1 MAGKRSDV
9 PFNASHFK
17 KEATKGIRRSV
28 QDTFTFIYNSNHW
41 SGQRSISGNGSDFIQ
56 TETIRKQLPELIL
69 QIKIRTMLD
78 LPCGDFNWMQTVD
91 LKLDH
96 YIGGDIVPEL
106 IEQNQ
111 KKYGNAKREFRV
123 LDIIRDSLPT
133 TDLIFCRDCFVH
145 LSNEH
150 ILKALNNIKKS
161 GTKYLLTTTFTECET
176 NQDIITGDWRI
187 IHLEKDPFCLP
198 RPLLI
203 ISENCTE
210 GNGTYADKSLGLW
223 VVDDISL

>member
-176 NQDIITGDWRI
+176 NQDITTGDWRI

-223 VVDDISL
+223 AVTDV